1 MVLKI
6 RVAKVR
12 EKSLEIE
19 KSMSGKSQGISFSVR
34 GIYKKWKKSGKSIRK
49 MAKSQGK
56 VSETAGKFEMD
67 IYWQPWNTAYVFTGR
82 KLCFSY

>member
-1 MVLKI
+1 MKI

-19 KSMSGKSQGISFSVR
+19 KNPC
-34 GIYKKWKKSGKSIRK
+34 
-49 MAKSQGK
+49 QGK
-56 VSETAGKFEMD
+56 VREFHFQSGEFRKNGKNLGKGSGKWPKVKEKWVETAGKFEMD
-67 IYWQPWNTAYVFTGR
+67 IYWQPWNTAFTGR